1 MTIHSWHKAYNCTVA
16 LSAKSKSQTLQ
27 IALRLFSLFV
37 SFLSFPMALHY
48 SGSRNFG
55 LFIIITSSMAILT
68 ISDFG
73 IGLGLQSAL
82 ILAGRKRDKPQV
94 ARLLSDAIVT
104 SLTASICVVII
115 ISTAIFLFDWKSVF
129 HLESEEINIFKL
141 SALLGCLG
149 LFLTVNG
156 IIYQKILIS
165 YNRFTLIAVLN
176 AAQTILSSGL
186 LVISASTKQPL
197 VAMVLAQLLVPGIFN
212 LLGLFLVLTRY
223 DLLKL
228 LILRQSFKLGT
239 IWSTFLRGRL
249 FLVLQVTTLLS
260 FQIDNLLIGRYFSP
274 ESVAVFG
281 LAWKIASVPVIVG
294 SIYLASFWSE
304 ILDIVF
310 KPQFTGAIRISLL
323 KYTRDV
329 AILAVVYGFVFIT
342 LQDEIGRKIL
352 GDAQGW
358 DSTLILLAI
367 VFAIFSCLL
376 QPVTIVLNSLHCEKF
391 LVKLAL
397 VSTISN
403 VALSFYL
410 TKYQN
415 LLFGPFVG
423 SIMTMALVLIPCY
436 VYWIRSKI
444 ETDVSNFKTKV
455 AHEN

>member
-1 MTIHSWHKAYNCTVA
+1 
-16 LSAKSKSQTLQ
+16 
-27 IALRLFSLFV
+27 
-37 SFLSFPMALHY
+37 
-48 SGSRNFG
+48 
-55 LFIIITSSMAILT
+55 
-68 ISDFG
+68 
-73 IGLGLQSAL
+73 
-82 ILAGRKRDKPQV
+82 
-94 ARLLSDAIVT
+94 
-104 SLTASICVVII
+104 
-115 ISTAIFLFDWKSVF
+115 
-129 HLESEEINIFKL
+129 
-141 SALLGCLG
+141 
-149 LFLTVNG
+149 
-156 IIYQKILIS
+156 
-165 YNRFTLIAVLN
+165 
-176 AAQTILSSGL
+176 
-186 LVISASTKQPL
+186 
-197 VAMVLAQLLVPGIFN
+197 LLVPGIFN

-352 GDAQGW
+352 GDTPGW